1 MKVDNPRFVSPFL
14 HLTALLGSV
23 TDTLNYNWDCSYTN
37 VFPVMVED
45 LDMDKMRTIIQ
56 EAIGLYEEA

>member
-1 MKVDNPRFVSPFL
+1 
-14 HLTALLGSV
+14 V
-23 TDTLNYNWDCSYTN
+23 TDTLNYNWDCTSTN
-37 VFPVMVED
+37 EFPVVAED

>member
-1 MKVDNPRFVSPFL
+1 
-14 HLTALLGSV
+14 
-23 TDTLNYNWDCSYTN
+23 
-37 VFPVMVED
+37 MVED